1 MSGLLRDEEGDR
13 GGGGG
18 GCIGDVSVISCLS
31 AWGRRRREVAL
42 FLTTPSV
49 IPQDVNEA
57 TRPVINVQG

>member
-13 GGGGG
+13 GGGG
-18 GCIGDVSVISCLS
+18 CVGDVSVISCLS